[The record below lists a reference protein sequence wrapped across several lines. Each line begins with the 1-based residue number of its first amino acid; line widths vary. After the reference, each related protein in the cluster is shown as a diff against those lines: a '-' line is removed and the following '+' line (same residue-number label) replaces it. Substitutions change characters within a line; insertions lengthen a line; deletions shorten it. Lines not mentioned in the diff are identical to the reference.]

1 MLQKPD
7 QKVLNAL
14 SSLEGNLHFET
25 IRDWLISSRQH
36 LWQDSCMTKDEVLTR
51 WQQGA
56 AQAVDEFLTK
66 ASEASDVIRRSR

>member
-1 MLQKPD
+1 MLVKPS
-7 QKVLNAL
+7 QQVLNAL
-14 SSLEGNLHFET
+14 SSLEGNSNFET
-25 IRDWLISSRQH
+25 IREWLKESRQH
-36 LWQDSCMTKDEVLTR
+36 LYRDSCITKDEVLSR

>member
-1 MLQKPD
+1 MLVKPSP
-7 QKVLNAL
+7 QVLAAL
-14 SSLEGNLHFET
+14 SSLEGNPNFET
-25 IRDWLISSRQH
+25 IRAWLEDSRQH
-36 LWQDSCMTKDEVLTR
+36 LYSDSCRTKDDVLSR